1 MPTKFLKKNW
11 PLWYNQQQQSNMSK
25 NIVIAEDFG
34 VSRKIIVSTLAK
46 EGYSV
51 LEAEDGLQ
59 ASNFFDGRSIDLL
72 ITDFN
77 MPNMN
82 GAELIQKVRQ
92 NSHYEYMPILLLT
105 TEVREEKLKQAM
117 DANITAWIKKPFQ
130 TEAFLK
136 IVKKA
141 LR

>member
-1 MPTKFLKKNW
+1 
-11 PLWYNQQQQSNMSK
+11 MSK
-25 NIVIAEDFG
+25 NIVVAEDFN

-46 EGYSV
+46 EGYV
-51 LEAEDGLQ
+51 VMEASDGAEAVSL
-59 ASNFFDGRSIDLL
+59 FDGRTVDLL

-82 GAELIQKVRQ
+82 GAELIQKVRAIE
-92 NSHYEYMPILLLT
+92 SYAYLPILLLT
-105 TEVREEKLKQAM
+105 TEVRQEKLQQAI
-117 DANITAWIKKPFQ
+117 NGSITAIVKKPFD
-130 TEAFLK
+130 TAEFVK

>member
-1 MPTKFLKKNW
+1 MK
-11 PLWYNQQQQSNMSK
+11 Q
-25 NIVIAEDFG
+25 IVVAEDFN

-46 EGYSV
+46 EGYTV
-51 LEAEDGLQ
+51 MEAADGKEAVEL
-59 ASNFFDGRSIDLL
+59 FDGRPIDLL

-82 GAELIQKVRQ
+82 GAELIQQVRAME
-92 NSHYEYMPILLLT
+92 SYSYLPILLLT
-105 TEVREEKLKQAM
+105 TEVRQEKIEQAM
-117 DANITAWIKKPFQ
+117 NGNITAFIKKPFE
-130 TEAFLK
+130 TMEFLK

>member
-1 MPTKFLKKNW
+1 MTKR
-11 PLWYNQQQQSNMSK
+11 
-25 NIVIAEDFG
+25 IVVAEDFN

-51 LEAEDGLQ
+51 LEAADGTEAL
-59 ASNFFDGRSIDLL
+59 NLFDGRAIDLL

-82 GAELIQKVRQ
+82 GAELIQKVRGLNTYQ
-92 NSHYEYMPILLLT
+92 YLPILLLT
-105 TEVREEKLKQAM
+105 TEVRQEKIQKAI
-117 DANITAWIKKPFQ
+117 DGNITAHIKKPFE
-130 TEAFLK
+130 TAEFIK
-136 IVKKA
+136 VVKRA

>member
-1 MPTKFLKKNW
+1 
-11 PLWYNQQQQSNMSK
+11 MSK
-25 NIVIAEDFG
+25 KIVVAEDFN

-46 EGYSV
+46 EGFSV
-51 LEAEDGLQ
+51 IEAADGKE
-59 ASNFFDGRSIDLL
+59 AAGFFDGREIDLL

-82 GAELIQKVRQ
+82 GAELIQKVR
-92 NSHYEYMPILLLT
+92 SMTEYPYLPILLLT
-105 TEVREEKLKQAM
+105 TEVRQEKIQKAL
-117 DANITAWIKKPFQ
+117 DGNITACIKKPFDT
-130 TEAFLK
+130 TEFVK

>member
-1 MPTKFLKKNW
+1 
-11 PLWYNQQQQSNMSK
+11 MSK
-25 NIVIAEDFG
+25 NIVVAEDFN

-46 EGYSV
+46 EGYV
-51 LEAEDGLQ
+51 VMEAADGAEAVNL
-59 ASNFFDGRSIDLL
+59 FDGRTIDLL

-82 GAELIQKVRQ
+82 GAELIQKVRAID
-92 NSHYEYMPILLLT
+92 SYSYLPILLLT
-105 TEVREEKLKQAM
+105 TEVRQEKIQQAI
-117 DANITAWIKKPFQ
+117 DGHITAIVKKPFDT
-130 TEAFLK
+130 TEFVK

>member
-1 MPTKFLKKNW
+1 
-11 PLWYNQQQQSNMSK
+11 MSK
-25 NIVIAEDFG
+25 RIVVAEDFN

-46 EGYSV
+46 EGYTV
-51 LEAEDGLQ
+51 LEAADGVEATNL
-59 ASNFFDGRSIDLL
+59 FDGRPVDLL

-82 GAELIQKVRQ
+82 GAELIEKVR
-92 NSHYEYMPILLLT
+92 SLTTYEYMPILLLT
-105 TEVREEKLKQAM
+105 TEVRQEKIQKAL
-117 DANITAWIKKPFQ
+117 DGNITATIKKPFQ
-130 TEAFLK
+130 TEDFLK

>member
-1 MPTKFLKKNW
+1 
-11 PLWYNQQQQSNMSK
+11 MSK
-25 NIVIAEDFG
+25 NIVVAEDFN

-51 LEAEDGLQ
+51 MEAADGNEAVQL
-59 ASNFFDGRSIDLL
+59 FDGRPIDLL

-82 GAELIQKVRQ
+82 GAELIQKVRAME
-92 NSHYEYMPILLLT
+92 SYTYIPILLLT
-105 TEVREEKLKQAM
+105 TEVRQEKIQQAI
-117 DANITAWIKKPFQ
+117 DGNITAFIKKPFETQ
-130 TEAFLK
+130 DFLK

>member
-1 MPTKFLKKNW
+1 
-11 PLWYNQQQQSNMSK
+11 MSK
-25 NIVIAEDFG
+25 NIVVAEDFN

-46 EGYSV
+46 EGYTV
-51 LEAEDGLQ
+51 FEASDGVEAANL
-59 ASNFFDGRSIDLL
+59 FDGRPIDLL

-82 GAELIQKVRQ
+82 GAELIQRVRS
-92 NSHYEYMPILLLT
+92 NGSYSYLPILLLT
-105 TEVREEKLKQAM
+105 TEVRQEKIQQAI
-117 DANITAWIKKPFQ
+117 DGNITAFIKKPFDT
-130 TEAFLK
+130 TEFVK